1 MLYFVDNLRP
11 SDSSPMISDKRCI
24 YIVSKWF
31 DSENEE
37 DKREDEDEP
46 EENINNKDLKGTIIY
61 GINIYDPLNN
71 MRHVRCLQ

>member
-24 YIVSKWF
+24 YIVSEWF

-37 DKREDEDEP
+37 DKKED
-46 EENINNKDLKGTIIY
+46 
-61 GINIYDPLNN
+61 
-71 MRHVRCLQ
+71 